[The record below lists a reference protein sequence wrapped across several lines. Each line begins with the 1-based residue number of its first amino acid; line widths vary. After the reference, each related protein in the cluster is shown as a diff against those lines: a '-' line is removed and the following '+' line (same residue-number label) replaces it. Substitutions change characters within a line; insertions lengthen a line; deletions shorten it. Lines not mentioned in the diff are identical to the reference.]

1 MEDTL
6 ESVKKE
12 IQSVINKLK
21 YLETPEYVKLYGAEQ
36 RDKSRKNVSDLFK
49 DLLRK
54 KEMLEM
60 QEKIDK
66 EDKDDRF
73 FF

>member
-12 IQSVINKLK
+12 IESVINKLK
-21 YLETPEYVKLYGAEQ
+21 YLETPEYVKLYGVEQ
-36 RDKSRKNVSDLFK
+36 RDKSRKNVTELFK
-49 DLLRK
+49 DLLCK

-60 QEKIDK
+60 QEKKKK
-66 EDKDDRF
+66 EEKKSYLS
-73 FF
+73 

>member
-12 IQSVINKLK
+12 IKSVINKLK
-21 YLETPEYVKLYGAEQ
+21 YLETPEYVKLFGAEQ
-36 RDKSRKNVSDLFK
+36 RDKSRKSVTELFK

-66 EDKDDRF
+66 EEKEDGF

>member
-12 IQSVINKLK
+12 IKSVINKLK
-21 YLETPEYVKLYGAEQ
+21 YLETPEYLKLYGAEQ

-54 KEMLEM
+54 KEMLEKK
-60 QEKIDK
+60 EK
-66 EDKDDRF
+66 EDENF
-73 FF
+73 F

>member
-6 ESVKKE
+6 ESIKKE

-36 RDKSRKNVSDLFK
+36 IDKSRKNVTDLFK
-49 DLLRK
+49 YLLSK
-54 KEMLEM
+54 KEMLE
-60 QEKIDK
+60 K
-66 EDKDDRF
+66 EDSF
-73 FF
+73 LF

>member
-12 IQSVINKLK
+12 IKSVINKLK
-21 YLETPEYVKLYGAEQ
+21 YLETPEYVKLFGAEQ
-36 RDKSRKNVSDLFK
+36 REKSRKNVTELFK

-54 KEMLEM
+54 KEMLE
-60 QEKIDK
+60 K
-66 EDKDDRF
+66 EDENF
-73 FF
+73 F

>member
-12 IQSVINKLK
+12 IKSVINKLK

-66 EDKDDRF
+66 EDKYDRF

>member
-12 IQSVINKLK
+12 ITSVINKLK
-21 YLETPEYVKLYGAEQ
+21 YLETPEYVKLYGVEQ
-36 RDKSRKNVSDLFK
+36 RDKSRKSVTDLFK
-49 DLLRK
+49 YLLSK
-54 KEMLEM
+54 KEMFEM

-66 EDKDDRF
+66 EDKENGF

>member
-6 ESVKKE
+6 ESIKKE
-12 IQSVINKLK
+12 IKSVIIKLK
-21 YLETPEYVKLYGAEQ
+21 YLETPEYVKLFGAEQ
-36 RDKSRKNVSDLFK
+36 RDKSRKSISDLFK

-54 KEMLEM
+54 KEMLE
-60 QEKIDK
+60 K

>member
-21 YLETPEYVKLYGAEQ
+21 YLETPEYVKLFGAEK
-36 RDKSRKNVSDLFK
+36 REKSRKNVTELFK

-54 KEMLEM
+54 KEMLE
-60 QEKIDK
+60 K
-66 EDKDDRF
+66 EDENF
-73 FF
+73 F

>member
-21 YLETPEYVKLYGAEQ
+21 YLETPEYVKLFGAEQ
-36 RDKSRKNVSDLFK
+36 REKSRKSVTELFK

-66 EDKDDRF
+66 EDGIF
-73 FF
+73 F

>member
-12 IQSVINKLK
+12 IKSVINKLK

-36 RDKSRKNVSDLFK
+36 RDKSRKNVTELFK

-54 KEMLEM
+54 KEMLE
-60 QEKIDK
+60 K
-66 EDKDDRF
+66 EDENF
-73 FF
+73 F

>member
-12 IQSVINKLK
+12 ITSVINKLK

-36 RDKSRKNVSDLFK
+36 RDKSRKSVTDLFK
-49 DLLRK
+49 YLLSK
-54 KEMLEM
+54 KEMLE
-60 QEKIDK
+60 K
-66 EDKDDRF
+66 EDGNF
-73 FF
+73 F

>member
-21 YLETPEYVKLYGAEQ
+21 YLETPEFVKFYGAEQ

-49 DLLRK
+49 DLLYK
-54 KEMLEM
+54 KEMLEI
-60 QEKIDK
+60 QEKN
-66 EDKDDRF
+66 R
-73 FF
+73 

>member
-36 RDKSRKNVSDLFK
+36 RDKSRKNVTDLFK
-49 DLLRK
+49 DLLRRK
-54 KEMLEM
+54 EMLEMLEM
-60 QEKIDK
+60 QEK
-66 EDKDDRF
+66 KDEF

>member
-12 IQSVINKLK
+12 IKSVINKLK
-21 YLETPEYVKLYGAEQ
+21 YLETPEYVKLFGAEK
-36 RDKSRKNVSDLFK
+36 REKSRKNVTELFK

-54 KEMLEM
+54 KEMLE
-60 QEKIDK
+60 K
-66 EDKDDRF
+66 EDENF
-73 FF
+73 F

>member
-6 ESVKKE
+6 ESIKKE
-12 IQSVINKLK
+12 IKSVINKLK
-21 YLETPEYVKLYGAEQ
+21 YLETPEYLKLYGAEQ

-54 KEMLEM
+54 KEILE
-60 QEKIDK
+60 K
-66 EDKDDRF
+66 EDGF

>member
-21 YLETPEYVKLYGAEQ
+21 YLETPECVKLYGAEQ

-49 DLLRK
+49 DLLYK
-54 KEMLEM
+54 KEMLEI
-60 QEKIDK
+60 QEKN
-66 EDKDDRF
+66 R
-73 FF
+73 

>member
-6 ESVKKE
+6 ESIKKE
-12 IQSVINKLK
+12 IKSVIIKLK
-21 YLETPEYVKLYGAEQ
+21 YLETPEYVKLFGAEE
-36 RDKSRKNVSDLFK
+36 RDKSRKIISDLFK

-60 QEKIDK
+60 QEK

>member
-21 YLETPEYVKLYGAEQ
+21 YLETPEYVKLFGVEK
-36 RDKSRKNVSDLFK
+36 REKSRKNVTELFK

-54 KEMLEM
+54 KEMLE
-60 QEKIDK
+60 K
-66 EDKDDRF
+66 EDENF
-73 FF
+73 F

>member
-12 IQSVINKLK
+12 IKSVINKLK

-60 QEKIDK
+60 QEK
-66 EDKDDRF
+66 EDGNF
-73 FF
+73 F